1 MFEILYVQGLWR
13 ESHRKGTKTSARNQL
28 DDNGSICELRP
39 QWKREQLSEDESKIV
54 AVGSTYSEAVEQSEK
69 AGESD
74 PVMIK
79 TPSAWAPFSV

>member
-1 MFEILYVQGLWR
+1 MFKVCGENLTG
-13 ESHRKGTKTSARNQL
+13 KARRQAHETNSN
-28 DDNGSICELRP
+28 DNGSICELRP